1 MESAERHRFCPYCMS
16 PVDKSEYCPICGLTQ
31 GAYQPPAHHL
41 PPGTVL
47 NERYLI
53 GRALGDGGFGIT
65 YIGCDLRLEAKVAI
79 KEYFPSG
86 KVARDAAVTLEVSRY
101 VSTSAEHYRH
111 ELDRFLREARTMARL
126 AKDPAIVTVHD
137 FFEANGTAYIVMEY
151 IDGTTFK
158 ELVAQRGGRI
168 PAGELLHIIEP
179 IFFALQSM
187 HEVGLIHR
195 DVSPENIMLEAGRA
209 RLLDFG
215 CARDATGGETLTIS
229 LKHGYAPIEQYQSR
243 GQGPWTD
250 VYALAA
256 TIYFC
261 LTGTKPPQA
270 MDRLIDD
277 ELVPPRALGAELSR
291 AQERALLH
299 AMATRPHERLQS
311 VGEFYAALYE
321 AEASV
326 VVPVKEPVEEPVEE
340 RVGEER
346 ASETEATRSDVV
358 GPTQTETVATP
369 PHAAEQQ
376 GTAEDVQATAT
387 TAGATPAAD
396 GATRA
401 SKGASGKKPGITR
414 RAAVLA
420 GLGLVGIAVLVA
432 AGMAL
437 TSGNGAATEEP
448 AGETEDAAEDSGEIA
463 DASEADAT
471 TDEGVA
477 SYTIVDGE
485 AYVTDGAE
493 ETLRAALADEE
504 AKSVSV
510 QYQSVELCGGVLE
523 VNKSLTLWMDLLTY
537 DSVVVGAGGALTVAS
552 GHSLGLNG
560 LLRTC
565 DGGSIV
571 VMSDGDIYAPY
582 GDAVLWLESWDD
594 LTATSGVESL
604 TLFCQG
610 GNVWGCNVDDVF
622 SVDEDALFADAV
634 EAASEDEL
642 RDALD
647 DDSVAAVRITEDIT
661 LSAWLDQEKPVLI
674 CEGVTVNA
682 LGEDQELDEDGAIT
696 TISGDIRDEGW
707 AWNLGP
713 SVLVNR
719 GTLQGDLHYYCDE
732 NDWPVIINY
741 GYIDV
746 SGEFCNTVNLEG
758 ATINLSH
765 GGIEA
770 HVVNLGTFTHVPRIF
785 DYGWGDHDGNAFFNG
800 GTLLIEG
807 ADDVTSY
814 WDVGDA
820 YLHNGITGTITVG
833 AGGVLN
839 NNDGYLINEGAIDVE
854 SGGALNNYVVGA
866 VGRGYEG
873 HGPARQLSVA
883 DGAEVTGVEV

>member
-1 MESAERHRFCPYCMS
+1 MERAERHRFCPYCMS
-16 PVDKSEYCPICGLTQ
+16 PVDTSEYCPICGLTR
-31 GAYQPPAHHL
+31 GSYQPPAHHL

-158 ELVAQRGGRI
+158 ELTAQRGGRI

-195 DVSPENIMLEAGRA
+195 DISPENIMLEAGRA

-229 LKHGYAPIEQYQSR
+229 LKHGYAPIEQYQSK

-277 ELVPPRALGAELSR
+277 ELVPPRALGAELSW

-299 AMATRPHERLQS
+299 AMAMHPRDRFQS

-321 AEASV
+321 ARPYVWA
-326 VVPVKEPVEEPVEE
+326 PTGEPVEE
-340 RVGEER
+340 RADAEG
-346 ASETEATRSDVV
+346 AIGSEAV
-358 GPTQTETVATP
+358 GPAKTETVATP
-369 PHAAEQQ
+369 PHVAEQQ
-376 GTAEDVQATAT
+376 GKAEDVQATA
-387 TAGATPAAD
+387 AGATLAAE
-396 GATRA
+396 GATPDA
-401 SKGASGKKPGITR
+401 AGSSGKKPGVTR
-414 RAAVLA
+414 RTAVIA
-420 GLGLVGIAVLVA
+420 GLGLVGVVVLVA

-437 TSGNGAATEEP
+437 TSGGGAANEEP
-448 AGETEDAAEDSGEIA
+448 ASETEDGAEDAAEA
-463 DASEADAT
+463 DAA
-471 TDEGVA
+471 TDEDAA

-493 ETLRAALADEE
+493 ETLRAALADGSVS
-504 AKSVSV
+504 SVSV
-510 QYQSVELCGGVLE
+510 QYQGIELSGGVLE
-523 VNKSLTLWMDLLTY
+523 VNKPLTLWMDLLTY
-537 DSVVVGAGGALTVAS
+537 DSVVVGAGGALTVSA

-560 LLRTC
+560 MLRTC
-565 DGGSIV
+565 DGGKII
-571 VMSDGDIYAPY
+571 VMSDGEIYAPY

-594 LTATSGVESL
+594 LTATSGVETL

-610 GNVWGCNVDDVF
+610 GNAWGCNVDDVF

-634 EAASEDEL
+634 EVADEDEL

-647 DDSVAAVRITEDIT
+647 DDSVAAVRITQSIT

-719 GTLQGDLHYYCDE
+719 GTLQGDLHHYSDE

-758 ATINLSH
+758 ASINLSH

-833 AGGVLN
+833 EGGVLN
-839 NNDGYLINEGAIDVE
+839 NNDGRLINEGAIVVE
-854 SGGALNNYVVGA
+854 SGGALNNYA
-866 VGRGYEG
+866 SYEG
-873 HGPARQLSVA
+873 DGPATQLSVA
-883 DGAEVTGVEV
+883 DGAELFGVEAS